1 MKTTLFAFA
10 LLLATPVVALA
21 QEEDDHAVG
30 SEQNRSKGTEPGPL
44 RMAEAETPVAGQGA
58 DKTFGIGFG
67 QTVGGVTGLEV
78 EYYLSNIMLNAHFG
92 FLFFS
97 PDGGDSASSFAFAA
111 GGFYR
116 WRVWDNVAV
125 MLGGRLGIGHVSAP
139 DAGELGAKPQV
150 YASGDTTQINIE
162 VPLRAQIYF
171 ADILAVH
178 AEVGPVLSIVGDG
191 GNVLGSYSL
200 SKGTY
205 LHLPLT
211 TLLASFG
218 VTLYFE

>member
-1 MKTTLFAFA
+1 MKTTLLAFA
-10 LLLATPVVALA
+10 LLLATPTFALA
-21 QEEDDHAVG
+21 QEEDNHATG
-30 SEQNRSKGTEPGPL
+30 SEQNRKDGQAPPL
-44 RMAEAETPVAGQGA
+44 RMVEAETPVAGQGA
-58 DKTFGIGFG
+58 DKLFGIGFG
-67 QTVGGVTGLEV
+67 ETPGGVRGVEI
-78 EYYLSNIMLNAHFG
+78 EYYLGNIMLDAHLG
-92 FLFFS
+92 FFFFS
-97 PDGGDSASSFAFAA
+97 PDGGDSSSSFAIALA
-111 GGFYR
+111 GFYR

-125 MLGGRLGIGHVSAP
+125 MLGGRLDVGHVSAP
-139 DAGELGAKPQV
+139 DGEGLDAKPQV

-178 AEVGPVLSIVGDG
+178 AEVGPVLAIVGDG
-191 GNVLGSYSL
+191 GTILGDISA

-205 LHLPLT
+205 LFLPTT